1 MNVSLAL
8 RGVIFRAAL
17 VTLAGALCSAPLLAA
32 EINIGVD
39 MFGGNV
45 LHRETGENASATTLA
60 PLLTFDVRE
69 RALQIVAE
77 GLPPVTVS
85 HSSVTSGLES
95 TNIAYDYG
103 TLRYCVCSGEMGLRS
118 RRNGVEPEI
127 EILRNTIAPVEFDSS
142 RGAGPRYELVNS
154 IPIAKGSVQ
163 ISLATNPRM
172 HAQLSSTFEPPDIYA
187 PRVSE
192 QESQV
197 DAAISYVRQV
207 APRWRI
213 EEGIRYINMS
223 ARYDSGAFA
232 DGNRALG
239 VFAKF
244 TFRLTTP

>member
-1 MNVSLAL
+1 
-8 RGVIFRAAL
+8 
-17 VTLAGALCSAPLLAA
+17 
-32 EINIGVD
+32 

-69 RALQIVAE
+69 GRFQIVAE

-103 TLRYCVCSGEMGLRS
+103 TLRYWFAPGRWAFGVGETVWNQRS
-118 RRNGVEPEI
+118 KY
-127 EILRNTIAPVEFDSS
+127 LNTIAPVEFDSS